1 MGDGIGPALAHWREI
16 TRHVEKMTKPRC
28 PAGWATSSPDERP
41 SVVRPSAKKRLLGR
55 DAEGLDVTHRE
66 VVADGE
72 ALTGHQRGL
81 VRWVG
86 RDATTDPLCDGALHD
101 LLSAG

>member
-1 MGDGIGPALAHWREI
+1 MGDQLAGRE
-16 TRHVEKMTKPRC
+16 
-28 PAGWATSSPDERP
+28 AERREAERQEE
-41 SVVRPSAKKRLLGR
+41 VLGR